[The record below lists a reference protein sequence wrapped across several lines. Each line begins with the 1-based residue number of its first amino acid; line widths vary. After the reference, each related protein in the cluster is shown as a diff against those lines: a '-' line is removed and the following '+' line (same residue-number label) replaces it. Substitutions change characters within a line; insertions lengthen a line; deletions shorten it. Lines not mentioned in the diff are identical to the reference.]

1 MKSFLTFILI
11 IFSLQGNLNQEYSKE
26 ILIDLYLRQ
35 NLESDVYY
43 YLDFDKEDVPKAEF
57 FYFKKEIPFNLK
69 ILERDSKST
78 IKTANFSELSNKKS
92 ISNYVVFNT
101 GFIDNT
107 IVMEIFFN
115 REYFLNTPGNSEY
128 ETWRK
133 QNGGINYLFE
143 FDKEGRLI
151 NSKKKPILYE

>member
-115 REYFLNTPGNSEY
+115 REDFLN
-128 ETWRK
+128 
-133 QNGGINYLFE
+133 
-143 FDKEGRLI
+143 
-151 NSKKKPILYE
+151 